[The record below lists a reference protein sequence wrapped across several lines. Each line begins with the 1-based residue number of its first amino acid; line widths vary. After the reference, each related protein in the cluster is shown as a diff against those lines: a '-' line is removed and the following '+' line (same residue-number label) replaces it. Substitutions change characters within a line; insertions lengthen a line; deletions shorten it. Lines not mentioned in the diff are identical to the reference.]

1 MMDYINCVKIHMI
14 REEMQTEIVIWTVGG
29 MRGYLTGVR
38 VESVSDRVQQARGD
52 VQSKSAAG

>member
-1 MMDYINCVKIHMI
+1 MDG
-14 REEMQTEIVIWTVGG
+14 WGG
-29 MRGYLTGVR
+29 DARVFDGR